1 MTFLS
6 VRVLS
11 TGWYGQRVASLA
23 SIFRLQK
30 INASSQ
36 GCQSTEEAF
45 WDSEGSVAVSSKR
58 IGDLTYIPVKEK
70 KEPAPKV
77 EESDFVRITKFGHI
91 RLDVENPA
99 VDIIS
104 EDTAT
109 DSESLNFIDN
119 QFFGDKLSSYT
130 SSPVQK
136 QESPIQASDVPI
148 DTNTVDQQYFYP
160 NSAEEKSNPKV
171 IPAPSASELEFKENE
186 VDSQYFGK
194 KMASDTSPVSSLQ
207 THVPVGKVSAY
218 NYLKSIQAKAVE
230 ATSNT
235 TYELMGNSNET
246 SPNKIYADMVPN
258 LYKMPNDL
266 IVSLLKKSI
275 IYKKGTFLF
284 WKISSRIFTICLSVD
299 GILAIDKPYGLV
311 TTDADK
317 RAPIILTNLLP
328 ALSEIL
334 RFEKLYTVHRLDRD
348 TTGSL
353 FLILQFSNSPDPNG
367 NFFSRCPALSFK
379 SRYC

>member
-11 TGWYGQRVASLA
+11 TGWYWQRVTSLA
-23 SIFRLQK
+23 SIFRLQRL
-30 INASSQ
+30 NASSQ

-45 WDSEGSVAVSSKR
+45 WDSEGSVAVSSKQT
-58 IGDLTYIPVKEK
+58 GDLTYLSVKEK

-77 EESDFVRITKFGHI
+77 EESDLVRITKFGHI
-91 RLDVENPA
+91 RLDVDNPA
-99 VDIIS
+99 VEIIS
-104 EDTAT
+104 PTT

-119 QFFGDKLSSYT
+119 QFFGDKLSSYI
-130 SSPVQK
+130 SSPVQN
-136 QESPIQASDVPI
+136 QESHIQASDVPI

-160 NSAEEKSNPKV
+160 NTAEEKLNPKV

-194 KMASDTSPVSSLQ
+194 KMAADTSPVNSLK
-207 THVPVGKVSAY
+207 TPVGKVSAY
-218 NYLKSIQAKAVE
+218 NYLKSIQAKAVH
-230 ATSNT
+230 ATNNSAD
-235 TYELMGNSNET
+235 ELMGSNET

-284 WKISSRIFTICLSVD
+284 WIISSRISTICLSVD

-328 ALSEIL
+328 ALSEVL

-348 TTGSL
+348 TTGSC
-353 FLILQFSNSPDPNG
+353 FLILQFSSNLDPNG
-367 NFFSRCPALSFK
+367 NFFRCPALSFE